1 MKKIFFLSLIFAIS
15 LLCSFSVLAFEM
27 KSSQFRIQMG
37 HLNIGSGKE
46 SLSANTN
53 LAYTLG
59 QNAAMEFAENGYIIK
74 AGFQYLHS
82 IVPFSFTVS
91 ETRIDFGELYPY
103 DPKTASTNLTVSYGG
118 GGNYQILAYEEAPL
132 TTLDGNNQ
140 IPNTCCDPGCDDPGK
155 CDQNTAALWVDS
167 STVGFGYN
175 MSGEDIPST
184 FESPGCN
191 GNCYRRFADQS
202 VSPPEEPVA
211 VMSSNNV
218 TVDLSSKPKDIYH
231 EATMTF
237 KVNIDPNQAG
247 GNYQTIIHFI
257 ALPSY

>member
-1 MKKIFFLSLIFAIS
+1 MKKIFLIILSIWAIS
-15 LLCSFSVLAFEM
+15 YYRLSVFGQEM
-27 KSSQFRIQMG
+27 QSNQFRIQMG

-53 LAYTLG
+53 LAFTLG
-59 QNAAMEFAENGYIIK
+59 QTAAMEFAENGYIIK

-91 ETRIDFGELYPY
+91 DTRIDFGELFPN
-103 DPKTASTNLTVSYGG
+103 DPKTASIDLTVSYGG

-140 IPNTCCDPGCDDPGK
+140 IPNTCCDPGCNDPGK

-167 STVGFGYN
+167 NTVGFGYK

-184 FESPGCN
+184 FEALGCN
-191 GNCYRRFADQS
+191 GNCFRRFADAS
-202 VSPPEEPVA
+202 LSTPEEPV
-211 VMSSNNV
+211 
-218 TVDLSSKPKDIYH
+218 
-231 EATMTF
+231 
-237 KVNIDPNQAG
+237 
-247 GNYQTIIHFI
+247 HFGACI
-257 ALPSY
+257 GDFSGD